1 MLRGGLPRR
10 TLPRVKI
17 VHTIPELTG
26 LLGPKPQCALVPTM
40 GALHAGHASLVGEA
54 SSQAKRR
61 GFPGGCVVSVFV
73 NPTQFN
79 DKDDLARYPRTLE
92 ADAELCKK
100 HGATYLFA
108 PTVEDIYPP
117 GRGSTA
123 PAVPDAASK
132 PHLEDRLRPGHFAGV
147 CQVVLRFFQ
156 IIRPRVAF
164 FGEKDWQQFQVIRAL
179 ARQHSLA
186 VEVVSSPTVRE
197 SDGLAMSSRNQFLG
211 KDDRKRATAL
221 IRGLRAAGRAP
232 SPAAAEN
239 AIMAELA
246 KEGIIPDY
254 AVVRDAETL
263 CAPQPGKSMRA
274 LVAARVGTV
283 RLLDNL
289 PYPNGI

>member
-1 MLRGGLPRR
+1 M
-10 TLPRVKI
+10 KI
-17 VHTIPELTG
+17 VSTISELTT

-40 GALHAGHASLVGEA
+40 GALHAGHASLIGEA

-79 DKDDLARYPRTLE
+79 DKEDLARYPRTLE

-100 HGATYLFA
+100 HGATFLFA
-108 PTVEDIYPP
+108 PSVEEIYPP
-117 GRGSTA
+117 GRPSNPPPIPEVA
-123 PAVPDAASK
+123 CK
-132 PHLEDRLRPGHFAGV
+132 PQLEDRLRPGHFAGV
-147 CQVVLRFFQ
+147 CQVVLRLFQ
-156 IIRPRVAF
+156 IVRPRVAF
-164 FGEKDWQQFQVIRAL
+164 FGEKDWQQFQVVRAM
-179 ARQHSLA
+179 ARQNSLA

-197 SDGLAMSSRNQFLG
+197 SDGLAMSSRNRFLS
-211 KDDRKRATAL
+211 KDERKKSLAL
-221 IRGLRAAGRAP
+221 IRALRAAGRAP
-232 SPAAAEN
+232 SPAAAESAMQN
-239 AIMAELA
+239 ELA
-246 KEGIIPDY
+246 KEGLIADY

-274 LVAARVGTV
+274 LLAARVGKV